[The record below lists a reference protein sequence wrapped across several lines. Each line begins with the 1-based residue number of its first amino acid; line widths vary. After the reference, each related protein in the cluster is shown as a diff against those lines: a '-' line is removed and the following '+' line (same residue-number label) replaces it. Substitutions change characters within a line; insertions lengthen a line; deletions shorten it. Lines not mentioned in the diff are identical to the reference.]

1 MKKKTSISLT
11 SSELKKFLK
20 HIISNNQQIQEK
32 GKVPVAVNIE
42 GEAGL
47 GKTSVI
53 LQVANELG
61 LQCIKLNLSQIEEIG
76 DIVGFPMKEHE
87 VIKNKDGENIIKW
100 VSESTL
106 PMYISSGFK
115 PSGNKRM
122 THAAP
127 EWIQGKG
134 EGGILILD
142 DWTRADIRFVQAVM
156 EIIDRQEYISW
167 KLPKNWHVVLT
178 SNPDNGEYLVNS
190 IDNAQRTRFITTYLK
205 FDKNAWAQWAEENSI
220 DSRCINFVLMHPEI
234 IDNGVNPR
242 SITTFFNSIS
252 SLDSFDGDNLALVQM
267 IGEGSVGA
275 EVSTIFT
282 TFIAN
287 KLDKIIDPHDVI
299 TKCNWDNVRDSIH
312 SVLYDT
318 GRYRA
323 DIASL
328 LVTRIVNYTIYYSKS
343 NKIDDKIIDRI
354 KDLVKEEE
362 LFALDNQYIMIK
374 GLIAG
379 DKSKFQKLLMDP
391 EITKIAVK

>member
-299 TKCNWDNVRDSIH
+299 TKSNWDNVRDSIH

>member
-11 SSELKKFLK
+11 SVELKTFLK
-20 HIISNNQQIQEK
+20 HIINNNQQIQDQ
-32 GKVPVAVNIE
+32 GKIPVAVNIE

-53 LQVANELG
+53 LQVAQELG

-76 DIVGFPMKEHE
+76 DLVGFPMKEHE
-87 VIKNKDGENIIKW
+87 VLKNKDGETITKW
-100 VSESTL
+100 ITESTL
-106 PMYISSGFK
+106 PLYISSGFK

-178 SNPDNGEYLVNS
+178 SNPDNGEYLVSS
-190 IDNAQRTRFITTYLK
+190 IDNAQKTRFITTYLK
-205 FDKNAWAQWAEENSI
+205 FDKQAWAQWAEENKI

-234 IDNGVNPR
+234 IENGVNPR

-252 SLDSFDGDNLALVQM
+252 SLTNFDGDNLALVQM
-267 IGEGSVGA
+267 IGEGSVGQ
-275 EVSTIFT
+275 EVSILFT
-282 TFIAN
+282 SWIAN
-287 KLDKIIDPHDVI
+287 KLDKIISPEEILISSNSETVI
-299 TKCNWDNVRDSIH
+299 SKIKSLI
-312 SVLYDT
+312 YDGT
-318 GRYRA
+318 NYRA

-328 LVTRIVNYTIYYSKS
+328 LSTRIVNYSVYYAKD
-343 NKIDDKIIDRI
+343 NKIDDKIIDRLKNII
-354 KDLVKEEE
+354 KQED
-362 LFALDNQYIMIK
+362 LFALDNQYVIIK

-379 DKSKFQKLLMDP
+379 NKTKFQKLLLDP
-391 EITKIAVK
+391 EITKVAVK

>member
-1 MKKKTSISLT
+1 VITKC
-11 SSELKKFLK
+11 
-20 HIISNNQQIQEK
+20 
-32 GKVPVAVNIE
+32 
-42 GEAGL
+42 

-53 LQVANELG
+53 LQVAQELG

-76 DIVGFPMKEHE
+76 DLVGFPMKEHE
-87 VIKNKDGENIIKW
+87 VVKNKDGENITKW
-100 VSESTL
+100 VTESTL

-115 PSGNKRM
+115 PSGNKKM

-205 FDKNAWAQWAEENSI
+205 FDKNTWAQWAEENGV

-252 SLDSFDGDNLALVQM
+252 SLKSFDGDNLALVQM
-267 IGEGSVGA
+267 IGEGSVGP

-282 TFIAN
+282 SFIAN
-287 KLDKIIDPHDVI
+287 KLDKIIDPHDII
-299 TKCNWDNVRDSIH
+299 TKANWENVRDAIH
-312 SVLYDT
+312 SVLYDS

-328 LVTRIVNYTIYYSKS
+328 LTTRIVNYTLHYSKS
-343 NKIDDKIIDRI
+343 NKIDDKIINRLKEII
-354 KDLVKEEE
+354 KEPD

-391 EITKIAVK
+391 EITKVAVK

>member
-11 SSELKKFLK
+11 STELKTFLK
-20 HIISNNQQIQEK
+20 HIISNNQIIQEQ
-32 GKVPVAVNIE
+32 GKVPVSVNIE

-53 LQVANELG
+53 LQVAQELG

-76 DIVGFPMKEHE
+76 DLVGFPMKEHE
-87 VIKNKDGENIIKW
+87 VVKNKDGENITKW
-100 VSESTL
+100 VTESTL

-205 FDKNAWAQWAEENSI
+205 FDKNTWAQWAEENGV

-252 SLDSFDGDNLALVQM
+252 SLKSFDGDNLALVQM
-267 IGEGSVGA
+267 IGEGSVGP

-282 TFIAN
+282 SFIAN
-287 KLDKIIDPHDVI
+287 KLDRIIDPHDI
-299 TKCNWDNVRDSIH
+299 LNKANWENVRDAIQ
-312 SVLYDT
+312 SVLYDS

-328 LVTRIVNYTIYYSKS
+328 LTTRIVNYTLHYSKS
-343 NKIDDKIIDRI
+343 NKIDDKIINRLKEII
-354 KDLVKEEE
+354 KEPD

-391 EITKIAVK
+391 EITKVAVK